1 MTEFGSRGIIY
12 HGVICEDKKYRAKK
26 NAEKGIL
33 NAKRFL
39 MTEDIIK
46 KITTA
51 ESEAADIKRAAQEN
65 AAKILADAQK
75 NAQGI
80 ENSAAET
87 CKTYVTEQ
95 IQKSRAD
102 AETEYL
108 AAMQKQEKDAKAY
121 CETALQNAETSVQE
135 IVGRVLR
142 GNR

>member
-1 MTEFGSRGIIY
+1 
-12 HGVICEDKKYRAKK
+12 
-26 NAEKGIL
+26 
-33 NAKRFL
+33 

-87 CKTYVTEQ
+87 CKVYVTEQ

-121 CETALQNAETSVQE
+121 CETALQNAEASVQE

>member
-1 MTEFGSRGIIY
+1 
-12 HGVICEDKKYRAKK
+12 
-26 NAEKGIL
+26 
-33 NAKRFL
+33 

-51 ESEAADIKRAAQEN
+51 ESEGAEIKRAAQEN

-87 CKTYVTEQ
+87 CKAYVAEQ
-95 IQKSRAD
+95 IQKARQD
-102 AETEYL
+102 AETEY
-108 AAMQKQEKDAKAY
+108 AATMQKQEKDAKAY
-121 CETALQNAETSVQE
+121 CETALKNAETSVQE

>member
-1 MTEFGSRGIIY
+1 
-12 HGVICEDKKYRAKK
+12 
-26 NAEKGIL
+26 
-33 NAKRFL
+33 

-46 KITTA
+46 TITTA
-51 ESEAADIKRAAQEN
+51 ESEAAEIKRAAQEN
-65 AAKILADAQK
+65 AAQILSEAQK

-87 CKTYVTEQ
+87 CKAYVADQ
-95 IQKSRAD
+95 IQKARAD
-102 AETEYL
+102 AETEYI

-121 CETALQNAETSVQE
+121 CESALENAESSVQE